1 MIIYLF
7 LRHRRHEVEH
17 ALLSD
22 FRLDQKDGA
31 RADPFTWEPGE
42 VRFKTESFEEGR
54 KKNFDTISLSL
65 PTVLPVWRRVVTCP
79 HLKLNVE

>member
-7 LRHRRHEVEH
+7 LRHRRHELEH

-54 KKNFDTISLSL
+54 KKL
-65 PTVLPVWRRVVTCP
+65 
-79 HLKLNVE
+79 